1 MAPSLFILD
10 SALVVLGLYILRRYF
25 INKNRPPVPPG
36 PRGLPFV
43 GNVLDMPTSYEWLAI
58 AEWTKRWGDIIH
70 VNVLGKH
77 FVFLHSAEDA
87 VALLDKRSSK
97 YSDRPTLTM
106 GGEMVGWVASL
117 GLTRYS
123 DRFRESRRFFNRII
137 GTKNALRPFHE
148 LVETEIHKFLRR
160 LVYTPENVHEHIRKT
175 ASGIIMKITYGY
187 SVTEGKDPYVDIVDK
202 AMENFSVTTTPGA
215 FLVDVLPILRY
226 VPSWV
231 PGAKFQKL
239 ATEWRAETMAMAETP
254 FAMVKQQMREGTA
267 LPSYTKNLLETE
279 TLTPEKEDNI
289 KWSAASMY
297 GGGADTTVSAIY
309 SFFLAMTMYPEIQQ
323 KAKEEID
330 RVVGKDRL
338 PTFADRENLPYVEAV
353 VNEVLRL
360 NPVAPLGVPHRASED
375 DIYKGYF
382 IPKDTVVIANIWALL
397 RDPEMYPDPSAFNPD
412 RYLRPNPDRNPR
424 DFVFGFGRRICPGL
438 NLADTTVF
446 FTCAM
451 ALATFDI
458 SKAVENGVVIEPSGE
473 YTAGTVSHPKEFK
486 CSIKP
491 RSFKASSL
499 ILAEFE
505 Q

>member
-1 MAPSLFILD
+1 MTLSPLMLN
-10 SALVVLGLYILRRYF
+10 SALIVLGLYILRRYS
-25 INKNRPPVPPG
+25 IRKNRFPVPPG

-43 GNVLDMPTSYEWLAI
+43 GNVLDMPTSHEWLAI
-58 AEWTKRWGDIIH
+58 TEWTKRWGDIIH

-97 YSDRPTLTM
+97 YSDRPTLIM
-106 GGEMVGWVASL
+106 AGELVGWVASL
-117 GLTRYS
+117 GLTRYG
-123 DRFRESRRFFNRII
+123 DRFRESRRFFSRII
-137 GTKNALRPFHE
+137 GSKSALRPFHE
-148 LVETEIHKFLRR
+148 LIETEIHKFLRR
-160 LVYTPENVHEHIRKT
+160 LIYTPENVHEHIRKT

-187 SVTEGKDPYVDIVDK
+187 SVMEGKDPYVEIVDR
-202 AMENFSVTTTPGA
+202 AMENFSITTTLGA
-215 FLVDVLPILRY
+215 FLVDALPILRY
-226 VPSWV
+226 IPSWV
-231 PGAKFQKL
+231 PGARFKKL
-239 ATEWRAETMAMAETP
+239 AAVWRAETMAMAEMP

-297 GGGADTTVSAIY
+297 GGGADTTVSTIY

-360 NPVAPLGVPHRASED
+360 SPVVPLGGFHRASQD

-397 RDPEMYPDPSAFNPD
+397 RDPERYPDPSAFNPD
-412 RYLRPNPDRNPR
+412 RYLHPNPNRNPR
-424 DFVFGFGRRICPGL
+424 EFIFGFGRRICPGL
-438 NLADTTVF
+438 NLADTSVF

-451 ALATFDI
+451 VLATFDI
-458 SKAVENGVVIEPSGE
+458 SKAVENGVIIEPSGE
-473 YTAGTVSHPKEFK
+473 YTAGSISHPKEFK

-491 RSFKASSL
+491 RTSKASSL